1 MDLSNFATKKELN
14 YAKGVNTSNLVAKR
28 DLATLKTEIDKLDID
43 KLVDVPTGSNNFKTK
58 IGYWDD
64 DRLKKFSWK

>member
-1 MDLSNFATKKELN
+1 MSNFATKKKLN

-58 IGYWDD
+58 IGY
-64 DRLKKFSWK
+64 

>member
-1 MDLSNFATKKELN
+1 MSNFATKKGLN

-58 IGYWDD
+58 IGY
-64 DRLKKFSWK
+64 

>member
-1 MDLSNFATKKELN
+1 MSNFATKKELN

-58 IGYWDD
+58 IGC
-64 DRLKKFSWK
+64 

>member
-1 MDLSNFATKKELN
+1 MSNFATKKELN

-58 IGYWDD
+58 IGY
-64 DRLKKFSWK
+64 